1 MSARQQQLSDEEL
14 MAQLQKGR
22 KEALSELIRR
32 YERELYSYLRRFVGD
47 ATLAEDIFQ
56 NTFLQ
61 VYQKAKQYE
70 QGRAVRPWLYAIA
83 TNLAIDALR
92 RAARRPAASLER
104 PIESAR
110 YEAVSSLLQSLPGPG
125 KEPLEAL
132 EEKERAELVQ
142 QAFLQLP
149 EPLRA
154 VVLLA
159 YFRGLKYREIA
170 DILGIP
176 VGTVKSR
183 LHVALKRLHD
193 LLQQKI
199 QPQTPQDSPRSSGP
213 NQSS

>member
-61 VYQKAKQYE
+61 VYQKAKQFE

>member
-1 MSARQQQLSDEEL
+1 

-61 VYQKAKQYE
+61 VYQKAKQFE

>member
-1 MSARQQQLSDEEL
+1 